1 MDAAEYEE
9 TRQETVEQLKEF
21 NESLSKLTSGDM
33 TLVNEINR
41 MQLVGVAYQMQTACN
56 LCCHYFV
63 IEHSFCL
70 QQLFTFML
78 ADCSIIHEIV

>member
-1 MDAAEYEE
+1 MSLGSDILSSQPLAALFSREDLDAAEYEE

-41 MQLVGVAYQMQTACN
+41 MQLVSVVGVVYMENAN
-56 LCCHYFV
+56 
-63 IEHSFCL
+63 
-70 QQLFTFML
+70 
-78 ADCSIIHEIV
+78 IVVF

>member
-1 MDAAEYEE
+1 MLPSWKTWKKQSELLKLRIIILKLPKTRDDLDAAEYEE

-41 MQLVGVAYQMQTACN
+41 MQLVGVAY
-56 LCCHYFV
+56 
-63 IEHSFCL
+63 IEY
-70 QQLFTFML
+70 TNT
-78 ADCSIIHEIV
+78 